1 MSLTLVKVQSKDKPT
16 IKATGIQQ
24 IKTAIALGK
33 RGIVSF

>member
-16 IKATGIQQ
+16 DKTTGLKQ